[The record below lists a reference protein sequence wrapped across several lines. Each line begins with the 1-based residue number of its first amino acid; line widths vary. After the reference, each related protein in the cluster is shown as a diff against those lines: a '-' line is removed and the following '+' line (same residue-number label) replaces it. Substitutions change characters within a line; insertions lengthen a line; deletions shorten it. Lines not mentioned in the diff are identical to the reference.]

1 MAAEVRSWILEMGS
15 KRDAILN
22 PALQPNQNRDI
33 KRYLLAVRVIHANQA
48 VLSSSGP
55 LAFIQAEKI
64 VDGSQ
69 SEGGGGEII
78 HIMTMGL
85 PRSKPPSRETDSRSD
100 TVQAVTIQTGDLLGI
115 HQGLAWNLELH
126 GFQQLS
132 SLSCPVEV
140 PGSLS
145 LEDGE
150 GSSSKKEW
158 LIAMEWDILEA

>member
-15 KRDAILN
+15 KRDAIS
-22 PALQPNQNRDI
+22 ASTLQPSQASDT
-33 KRYLLAVRVIHANQA
+33 KRYLLTARVIHANRA

-64 VDGSQ
+64 TDRSQ
-69 SEGGGGEII
+69 SGDEREII

-85 PRSKPPSRETDSRSD
+85 PRSKPPSRGTEPRAETS
-100 TVQAVTIQTGDLLGI
+100 QAVIHTGDLLGI
-115 HQGLAWNLELH
+115 HRGLAWNLELR

-132 SLSCPVEV
+132 SLPCPVEV

-145 LEDGE
+145 FGS
-150 GSSSKKEW
+150 GASSSSKKEW